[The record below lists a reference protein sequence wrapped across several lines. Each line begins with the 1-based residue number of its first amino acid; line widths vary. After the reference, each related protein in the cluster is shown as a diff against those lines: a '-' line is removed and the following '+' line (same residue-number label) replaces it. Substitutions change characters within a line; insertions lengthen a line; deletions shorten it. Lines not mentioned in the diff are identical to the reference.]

1 MVSCELRFYRR
12 VTINQVYDTK
22 TNNKNHQNAL
32 KTHPVPKL
40 GKRRELHSKEKLNH
54 KAPFMSDFPKGG
66 DISST
71 RAWLDNKGFIGFF
84 VGWKADAILG
94 LSEKKIMDRVPG
106 ERGEMLWG
114 FLNTARQTTGKTI
127 IICSSFILLHLVF
140 VFSCVILSSIL
151 FLLK

>member
-1 MVSCELRFYRR
+1 
-12 VTINQVYDTK
+12 
-22 TNNKNHQNAL
+22 
-32 KTHPVPKL
+32 
-40 GKRRELHSKEKLNH
+40 
-54 KAPFMSDFPKGG
+54 MSDFPKGG

-71 RAWLDNKGFIGFF
+71 RAWLDNEGFIGFF

-106 ERGEMLWG
+106 ERGEMLCG

-151 FLLK
+151 FLL